1 MERGEAADTT
11 AQSEPTRLLRP
22 TSEVG
27 QRLIDATVAVIDLH
41 GETAVR
47 VQDIVATVG
56 VPIPV
61 LYREFGNREG
71 LVQAA
76 QVDRLTRALGA
87 DLELFSAAAADVHDA
102 DQFAALMDRTLDQV
116 WSDERR
122 TLRWKRVNILG
133 STYGRPELTAAV
145 ATIQQGSVAGI
156 AEALQPAQEQ
166 GWIRRDLDLEAF
178 AAWFAGLMI
187 GRILIELGG
196 GTRHDE
202 AWNQMSRDALR
213 HVMYG

>member
-1 MERGEAADTT
+1 MEQVGSTEIESQDE
-11 AQSEPTRLLRP
+11 SLRLLRP
-22 TSEVG
+22 ATEVG
-27 QRLIDATVAVIDLH
+27 QRLIDATIAVIDVH

-76 QVDRLTRALGA
+76 QVDRLTRALGGE
-87 DLELFSAAAADVHDA
+87 LELLAAAIQGVRDA
-102 DQFAALMDRTLDQV
+102 DEFATLIDLTLDQV
-116 WSDERR
+116 WSEERR
-122 TLRWKRVNILG
+122 SMRWKRVNILG
-133 STYGRPELTAAV
+133 STYGRPELTQAIAM
-145 ATIQQGSVAGI
+145 IQRGSVSGI
-156 AEALQPAQEQ
+156 AEALRPAQEQ
-166 GWIRRDLDLEAF
+166 GWMRQDLDLEAF

-196 GTRHDE
+196 TTQHDA
-202 AWNQMSRDALR
+202 AWNDMSRAALR
-213 HVMYG
+213 HVMFG

>member
-1 MERGEAADTT
+1 MVADE
-11 AQSEPTRLLRP
+11 EPALLRP
-22 TSEVG
+22 RSEVG
-27 QRLIDATVAVIDLH
+27 QKLIDATIAVIDLH

-76 QVDRLTRALGA
+76 QVHRLSTALSADLGA
-87 DLELFSAAAADVHDA
+87 FSDATAGVATAAE
-102 DQFAALMDRTLDQV
+102 FAKLMDLTLDQV
-116 WSDERR
+116 WSESRR
-122 TLRWKRVNILG
+122 TVRWKRVNILG
-133 STYGRPELTAAV
+133 STYGRPELTQAVAAV
-145 ATIQQGSVAGI
+145 QHRSVTGI
-156 AEALQPAQEQ
+156 AAALRPAQDQ

-187 GRILIELGG
+187 GRIMIELDG
-196 GTRHDE
+196 GTAHDA
-202 AWNQMSRDALR
+202 AWNSMTREAIR
-213 HVMYG
+213 RVMFD